1 MHFRLIINHVIFQ
14 LSSVPLHTYHTFYR
28 FVLDIIRQLVRSI
41 LNYIT
46 IIMIDHGLFFHVFRY
61 LTIGHHLISQLC
73 TSQKYKVHIQRVHV
87 MQDLDTFLFLQCR
100 KIYILNHWTI
110 FFELQCGIPLVPCS
124 SHDLQD
130 SNNRGMGEEG
140 ATLYDGALTGN
151 SIVLHSGRGAV
162 RQRSYIVAFLSAD
175 TP

>member
-1 MHFRLIINHVIFQ
+1 MV
-14 LSSVPLHTYHTFYR
+14 Y
-28 FVLDIIRQLVRSI
+28 
-41 LNYIT
+41 
-46 IIMIDHGLFFHVFRY
+46 FFMFFRY

-87 MQDLDTFLFLQCR
+87 MQDFDTFHFLRCW

-162 RQRSYIVAFLSAD
+162 RQRSYIAAFLSAAERKKWILILVYKRD
-175 TP
+175 ISAFQIH

>member
-1 MHFRLIINHVIFQ
+1 MV
-14 LSSVPLHTYHTFYR
+14 Y
-28 FVLDIIRQLVRSI
+28 
-41 LNYIT
+41 
-46 IIMIDHGLFFHVFRY
+46 FFMFFRY

-87 MQDLDTFLFLQCR
+87 MQDFDTFHFLRCW

-162 RQRSYIVAFLSAD
+162 RQRSYIVAFLSAGLQHLICHD
-175 TP
+175 LPTRLHKPEYRNVRDWLFIARSHTSTTQKCVAAQRFSDHFVT

>member
-1 MHFRLIINHVIFQ
+1 MV
-14 LSSVPLHTYHTFYR
+14 Y
-28 FVLDIIRQLVRSI
+28 
-41 LNYIT
+41 
-46 IIMIDHGLFFHVFRY
+46 FFMFFRY

-87 MQDLDTFLFLQCR
+87 MQDFDTFHFLRCW

-110 FFELQCGIPLVPCS
+110 FFELQCGITLVPCS

-162 RQRSYIVAFLSAD
+162 RQRSYIVAFLSAALYKHKRVLRGIRKKRENMKEAHYFQSC
-175 TP
+175 TSQICYG